1 MMVEQVPILL
11 KNPAD
16 FVITTGAAVA
26 IPICIYAK
34 IFGKKVIYIESM
46 ARMTSPSNT
55 GRLMYKIADLFIV
68 QWKELLNF
76 FPKAVY
82 GGSIY

>member
-1 MMVEQVPILL
+1 MEQAPILF
-11 KNPAD
+11 KNPAEV
-16 FVITTGAAVA
+16 VITTGAAVA
-26 IPICIYAK
+26 VPICIYAK

-46 ARMTSPSNT
+46 ARITSPSKT
-55 GRLMYKIADLFIV
+55 GLLMYKIADLFIV
-68 QWKELLNF
+68 QWKELLDF